1 MRILLANTEFMGDL
15 VVSLPVQKC
24 ILDHYPS
31 AKIFWFVRPETAP
44 ILKHLPGV
52 SGVFIRQPFRGQP
65 YERTFN
71 YIKPDVLL
79 NLGFTDSMV
88 ISAGKKAGIP
98 VRVAAPLNMIISK
111 KNVTRN
117 IRQCLDA
124 THIVW
129 ALRHHFEQHESQF
142 RLLLLKKL
150 GLPVPESIPE
160 AVSPVLSEEEA
171 EQGKADLI
179 KIPGPRL
186 GVILRGIAGASPSLM
201 WWEKMLEASMAA
213 GWNPLVLSPAEE
225 SDLPQ
230 TNLRGFMAR
239 LSACDAVIGTSTG
252 PTHLAAAMNVP
263 TVCLMGRRK
272 TAGPNRWAPL
282 GSYVETLQYPGEKNE
297 FGGGMDRFS
306 IDAVLSQLAKL
317 QSIRHKGQ

>member
-1 MRILLANTEFMGDL
+1 MRILLANTEFIGDL
-15 VVSLPVQKC
+15 LVSLPVQKC
-24 ILDHYPS
+24 LLDHYPS

-44 ILKHLPGV
+44 ILKHLSGV
-52 SGVFIRQPFRGQP
+52 SGVFICNSFRGQT
-65 YERTFN
+65 YERIFN

-98 VRVAAPLNMIISK
+98 VRVVAPINMIISR
-111 KNVTRN
+111 KNITRN

-124 THIVW
+124 THVVW
-129 ALRHHFEQHESQF
+129 VLRHHFDQHESQF

-150 GLPVPESIPE
+150 GLLVPESIPE
-160 AVSPVLSEEEA
+160 AVSPVLTLEEI
-171 EQGKADLI
+171 EQGKVDLI
-179 KIPGPRL
+179 KTPGPRL
-186 GVILRGIAGASPSLM
+186 GVILRGIAGASPSLL
-201 WWEKMLEASMAA
+201 WWEKMLEASRAV
-213 GWNPLVLSPAEE
+213 GWNPVVLSPAEE

-230 TNLRGFMAR
+230 TNLRGLMAR

-252 PTHLAAAMNVP
+252 PTHLAATMNVP

-282 GSYVETLQYPGEKNE
+282 GRYVGTLQYPGEKNE

-306 IDAVLSQLAKL
+306 IDTVLAKL
-317 QSIRHKGQ
+317 EELQLIRHRKQ